1 MNTADPQGV
10 LSEVL
15 SAIVHRLSEEYTKIE
30 LKSDDGKKRMAED
43 VALMNIRLTS
53 LSESGQSVSSLVAL
67 VGDKPT
73 PRRAIGQ
80 AMRGMLNRVNTAGG
94 PKSPSTDDAEQSPQA
109 DKMEKAENEHEEN
122 DESALVDEPRS
133 FQSATEETGG
143 PRQGEEANVGEADKS
158 AAPDESENSRDSAEE
173 TIVEEVDPE
182 TQEEVRTEEVEHERS
197 EEAKAGGGDPP
208 PSSEA
213 APTPPEKEAA
223 AEYDESCEGLPSV
236 PAKEA

>member
-1 MNTADPQGV
+1 M

-67 VGDKPT
+67 VRDKPT

-94 PKSPSTDDAEQSPQA
+94 PKSPSTDDAEPSPQA
-109 DKMEKAENEHEEN
+109 DKLEKAENEHEEN
-122 DESALVDEPRS
+122 DELALVDEPRS

-143 PRQGEEANVGEADKS
+143 PSQGKEANVGEADKS
-158 AAPDESENSRDSAEE
+158 AVPGESEKSRESAEE
-173 TIVEEVDPE
+173 TTAEEVVPE
-182 TQEEVRTEEVEHERS
+182 TRAEVGTEDAEHERTEE
-197 EEAKAGGGDPP
+197 AKVGGGDSP

-213 APTPPEKEAA
+213 APTPPEKEAGT
-223 AEYDESCEGLPSV
+223 EQGGSPEGLPTV